1 MCQNLCVKGTF
12 SRNFRCSVKD
22 AVILLPG
29 SNFFYFNWLQLIQKA
44 SAKVTFS
51 WNFRCSTKKAVLL
64 LRAWSTLDIA
74 VSKCKVP
81 SFYFSYFHLPFF
93 NRKCICKSR
102 LFLKLEVLHEGSSF
116 IASIVEYPVCSNF
129 KMYSVLILVSFF

>member
-29 SNFFYFNWLQLIQKA
+29 SNFFYFNWLQLIQRA

-51 WNFRCSTKKAVLL
+51 WNFRCSTKKAVSL

-74 VSKCKVP
+74 ISKCKVP
-81 SFYFSYFHLPFF
+81 SFYFSYFHLSFLTESAYVKVIYSWNLRCSVKEAVLLLLPWSTLYVTIL
-93 NRKCICKSR
+93 KCI
-102 LFLKLEVLHEGSSF
+102 
-116 IASIVEYPVCSNF
+116 
-129 KMYSVLILVSFF
+129 VSWF

>member
-29 SNFFYFNWLQLIQKA
+29 SNFFYFNWLQLIQRA

-81 SFYFSYFHLPFF
+81 SFYFSYFTLTLLTESAYVKVICSWNLRSSLKEAALLFISWSTLHVAIL
-93 NRKCICKSR
+93 KCI
-102 LFLKLEVLHEGSSF
+102 
-116 IASIVEYPVCSNF
+116 
-129 KMYSVLILVSFF
+129 VSWF